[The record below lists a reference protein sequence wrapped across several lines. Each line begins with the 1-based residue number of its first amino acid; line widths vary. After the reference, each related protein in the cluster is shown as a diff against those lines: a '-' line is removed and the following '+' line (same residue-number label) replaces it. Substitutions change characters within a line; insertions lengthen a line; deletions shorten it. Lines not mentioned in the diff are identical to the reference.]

1 MENAIRHIHFDS
13 IDSTNTEARRLI
25 ADGKISTPILITA
38 DMQTAGRGRMGRSF
52 YSPDGTGLYMSLV
65 FPASDLVRISGLITP
80 AAAVAAHQ
88 AIFDLTGITTQIKWV
103 NDLYLDGKK
112 ICGILCESVQT
123 RGVCYIIV
131 GIGINL
137 TTQSFPDGL
146 RAPAGSLFDKEQ
158 TPRSD
163 LASTLA
169 FDIARRLTD
178 DICSDF
184 ARATEYL
191 AIYRKHS
198 FLDGKRVNCT
208 VGERTFD
215 GTALGIGDD
224 FSLSVL
230 TDSGEAVNISSGE
243 ASVKLTERQGHR
255 FC

>member
-13 IDSTNTEARRLI
+13 IDSTNAEARRLI
-25 ADGKISTPILITA
+25 ADGKISTPVLITA
-38 DMQTAGRGRMGRSF
+38 DTQTAGRGRMGRSF
-52 YSPDGTGLYMSLV
+52 YSPDGTGLYMSFV
-65 FPASDLVRISGLITP
+65 FPAPDLVRISGLITP

-88 AIFDLTGITTQIKWV
+88 AILHLTGITTQIKWV
-103 NDLYLDGKK
+103 NDLYFEGKK
-112 ICGILCESVQT
+112 ICGILCESVQAS
-123 RGVCYIIV
+123 GACYVIV

-137 TTQSFPDGL
+137 TTRGFPDGL
-146 RAPAGSLFDKEQ
+146 RAPAGSLLSEDR
-158 TPRSD
+158 TPPPD
-163 LASTLA
+163 LTNTLA
-169 FDIARRLTD
+169 LDISRRLTE
-178 DICSDF
+178 DIRSDF
-184 ARATEYL
+184 ARATEHL
-191 AIYRKHS
+191 AIYREHS